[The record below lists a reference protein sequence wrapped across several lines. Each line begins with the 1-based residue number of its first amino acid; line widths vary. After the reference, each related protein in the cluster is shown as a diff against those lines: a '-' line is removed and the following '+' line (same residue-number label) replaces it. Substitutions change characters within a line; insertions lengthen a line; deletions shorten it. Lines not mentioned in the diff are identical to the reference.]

1 MDGFLLAYKEK
12 GITSNKVVQQAKKL
26 LSLKK
31 VGHLGTLDPMAE
43 GLLVLAINRA
53 TRFSSFFLESDKSYE
68 AEICFGIKTD
78 TDDAMG
84 RVVEESSLIPKESD
98 IKKELNKFLGESL
111 QNPPFFSALKHKGKP
126 LYKYARDG
134 EFISKPSR
142 RVNIYSINN
151 FNYFNNRC
159 SFLKHKGKPLYKYAR
174 DGEFISKPS
183 RRVNIYSINNFN
195 YFNNRCSFLIHCSK
209 GTYIRSIARDLGD
222 NLGSGGHLSAL
233 KRVTQGEFN
242 IEQSKLP
249 SELEMKKIISI
260 ESAFQFFKEIKLN
273 EEETKVFSNGGK
285 LAVEN
290 QQSNFFRIYDFSNK
304 FLGLGVIADSQLA
317 LKRLV

>member
-43 GLLVLAINRA
+43 GLLVLAVNRA

-84 RVVEESSLIPKESD
+84 KVVEESSLIPKESD

-134 EFISKPSR
+134 EFISKPPR
-142 RVNIYSINN
+142 RVNIYSIKN
-151 FNYFNNRC
+151 FNY
-159 SFLKHKGKPLYKYAR
+159 L
-174 DGEFISKPS
+174 
-183 RRVNIYSINNFN
+183 
-195 YFNNRCSFLIHCSK
+195 NNRCSFLIHCSK

-222 NLGSGGHLSAL
+222 NLASGGHLSAL

-242 IEQSKLP
+242 IEQSKIP

-290 QQSNFFRIYDFSNK
+290 QQSDSFRIYDFSNK
-304 FLGLGVIADSQLA
+304 FLGLGVIVDSQLA

>member
-43 GLLVLAINRA
+43 GLLVLAVNRA

-134 EFISKPSR
+134 EFISKPPR
-142 RVNIYSINN
+142 RVNIYSI
-151 FNYFNNRC
+151 
-159 SFLKHKGKPLYKYAR
+159 K
-174 DGEFISKPS
+174 
-183 RRVNIYSINNFN
+183 NFN

-249 SELEMKKIISI
+249 SELEMKKVISI

-290 QQSNFFRIYDFSNK
+290 QQSDFFRIYDFSNK